1 MNIERDKWSPEQ
13 RRMDRA
19 IREVAR
25 AIEHHAKAMADPEA
39 RRTAELMRRFTK
51 RKPRRLRVSAEE
63 QMLWAQRVTHVGKE
77 QAADEARVPL
87 WQMEKWIKRFTP

>member
-25 AIEHHAKAMADPEA
+25 AVEHYAKAMSPKNGGVNAP
-39 RRTAELMRRFTK
+39 F
-51 RKPRRLRVSAEE
+51 
-63 QMLWAQRVTHVGKE
+63 H
-77 QAADEARVPL
+77 
-87 WQMEKWIKRFTP
+87 